1 MKVYVVTKQSKCDY
15 DFSVETEKYGAFLDY
30 NVAVK
35 RLKKVVREL
44 KAELKDNIK
53 EYSDKKTYIDEDNGL
68 YTEYKDFENG
78 YWGCNYGFQEYHE
91 SYQVCIDEFE
101 VEDANKSK
109 KSRKTKETKSKYR
122 ITILKGTEDEE
133 QLFAYLTPSE
143 VEKIDMDI
151 MGDYNAEFKITTEDG
166 RIIEVGIID
175 EIRNVIE
182 K

>member
-15 DFSVETEKYGAFLDY
+15 DFSVETTKHGAFFNFDK
-30 NVAVK
+30 AVE
-35 RLKKVVREL
+35 RVREVVNDF
-44 KAELKDNIK
+44 KPSIENEIK
-53 EYSDKKTYIDEDNGL
+53 RYSDVNVYHDEDGGL
-68 YTEYKDFENG
+68 YTETDEILEGFWE
-78 YWGCNYGFQEYHE
+78 CHYGFEEHYETH
-91 SYQVCIDEFE
+91 CICVDEFE
-101 VEDANKSK
+101 VEDADATDETDETNK
-109 KSRKTKETKSKYR
+109 TKSKYQ

-166 RIIEVGIID
+166 QTIEIGIID